1 MPNEYPI
8 YTIDE
13 YGPVVGEEAMLQ
25 ELYQRG
31 PISCGMATPKDFH
44 NYTGGIYHDLTGA
57 NLNSHEVS
65 IFGYG
70 VEEGVKFWW
79 VRNSW
84 GSHWGMQG
92 IFKIIRGINNVGIE
106 NECSWAVP
114 KDTWTQEVK
123 HVTTEEEKNDPRNKK
138 YA

>member
-1 MPNEYPI
+1 
-8 YTIDE
+8 
-13 YGPVVGEEAMLQ
+13 
-25 ELYQRG
+25 
-31 PISCGMATPKDFH
+31 MATPHDFH

-57 NLNSHEVS
+57 MLNSHEVS
-65 IFGYG
+65 VFGYG
-70 VEEGVKFWW
+70 VENGTKFWW

-114 KDTWTQEVK
+114 KDTWTE
-123 HVTTEEEKNDPRNKK
+123 
-138 YA
+138 